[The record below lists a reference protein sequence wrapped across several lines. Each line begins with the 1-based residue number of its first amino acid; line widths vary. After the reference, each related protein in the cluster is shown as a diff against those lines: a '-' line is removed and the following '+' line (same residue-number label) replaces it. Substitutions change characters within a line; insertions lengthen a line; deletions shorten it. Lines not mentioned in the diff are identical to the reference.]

1 MDLFRRFESS
11 IVTGFQIATSTGPL
25 CAEPMVG
32 VCYFIEDFTID
43 TSKVEPTEGIK
54 EK

>member
-1 MDLFRRFESS
+1 
-11 IVTGFQIATSTGPL
+11 
-25 CAEPMVG
+25 MVG

-54 EK
+54 EKWHMISKT